1 MVIMLPWESDTVLRK
16 SKHPHPSSQHTP
28 HLTGSK
34 ERRKVPSL
42 FHTEKIT
49 FISGGDKNVQS
60 KVSFHSSLHW
70 RVLSAEADGTCHC
83 SRGFTWSSLLHQC
96 PLTPPPPTK
105 GGGRGGCQ
113 GESVTEQFQHNWHEG
128 FSRRWCRT
136 MDVSLRMY
144 DKRH

>member
-1 MVIMLPWESDTVLRK
+1 MVIMLPWESDTTLRK

-60 KVSFHSSLHW
+60 KVSFHSSLQW

-96 PLTPPPPTK
+96 PLTPPSPPPLLLQRVE
-105 GGGRGGCQ
+105 GGRQVSAQLTWRFQQTVVSNNGCIITYVWQ
-113 GESVTEQFQHNWHEG
+113 T
-128 FSRRWCRT
+128 
-136 MDVSLRMY
+136 SLT
-144 DKRH
+144 